1 MKTDYTDYTTEKLLQ
16 DDYFIHTILHPV
28 AETELFWKQLL
39 EEGRIKRSDFELAV
53 FFLRSLRVKK
63 QYMSPESVSSLWEN
77 IEIKNKNR
85 LNRKV
90 RQMYHV
96 LLPAA
101 CGFLLLLLGVSYLYL
116 YPRKETPTL
125 MSVARSLKP
134 EKETEEVQLLL
145 SHNQQILITG
155 QEAKIDYKSSEEIQ
169 VNTQTIKL
177 KTDSAN
183 YPNTALQTMHY
194 NQLIVPVG
202 KRSTLLLQ
210 DSTKL
215 WVNSGS
221 RVVYPVLFA
230 SGQRE
235 IYIEGEVYL
244 EVAPDKQR
252 PFLVKTTQMDIKVLG
267 TSFNV
272 TAYENDTIKSV
283 VLVTGS
289 VEVETRNQ
297 HISTLTPDHLFTY
310 THGAGSIQKVEA
322 EKYISWKDGIYNYE
336 SESLAVILKRL
347 SRYYGKEI
355 MYEPGVSSLKC
366 TGKLDIKDDLE
377 TVLSGLMLTAPIYY
391 IRQEGQYRVALQ
403 PTKE

>member
-1 MKTDYTDYTTEKLLQ
+1 MKTDYTGYTTEKLLQ

-28 AETELFWKQLL
+28 PETELFWKQLL
-39 EEGRIKRSDFELAV
+39 KEGKIKQSDFELAV

-63 QYMSPESVSSLWEN
+63 QYMSPEAVSSLWEN

-90 RQMYHV
+90 RQMYRL
-96 LLPAA
+96 LLPTA
-101 CGFLLLLLGVSYLYL
+101 CGLLLLLLGVSYLYL
-116 YPRKETPTL
+116 YPHEETPTL

-145 SHNQQILITG
+145 SHNQQIFITG

-177 KTDSAN
+177 KTDSAA
-183 YPNTALQTMHY
+183 YRDATLQPMRY
-194 NQLIVPVG
+194 NQLVVPVG
-202 KRSTLLLQ
+202 KRSTLILQ

-221 RVVYPVLFA
+221 RIVYPVVFA

-244 EVAPDKQR
+244 EVAPDKKR

-272 TAYENDTIKSV
+272 TAYENDTVKSV

-289 VEVETRNQ
+289 VKVETRNQ
-297 HISTLTPDHLFTY
+297 QVSTLAPDHLFTY
-310 THGAGSIQKVEA
+310 THGTASIQKVEA
-322 EKYISWKDGIYNYE
+322 GKYISWKDGIYNYE

-355 MYEPGVSSLKC
+355 TYEPAVSSLKC

-391 IRQEGQYRVALQ
+391 IRQEGRYLVALL
-403 PTKE
+403 PAKE